1 MKPQRRA
8 IIWGRFSSSKQED
21 GDSRDR
27 QDRLNRTLAKRLGI
41 KVIAEHFDPASSVKE
56 GVTPLFKKVIAEL
69 SEGVGII
76 CENLDRIN
84 RGHPWKQKAYLY
96 DIIERGHFIITSQ
109 DGTEYNDQTINQ
121 VGTVATGD
129 LQTNLAN
136 AENAKRTGRVREEKA
151 KAVQLARD
159 GLPAPMGSW
168 LPPHIKYNF
177 ETKQY
182 DIRPDRLDVVRRIF
196 KEYVAGKGCVS
207 IAKGLNRDKI
217 PTFRFNRG
225 WSPVTIWTMLRY
237 EGLIGVFNYRNER
250 IPNAF
255 PPAIKEDLF
264 YTVQEMCKQNKARH
278 GKYSAVN
285 VRNIFRGVCHCAK
298 CGVSMRVLNDD
309 YLQCRGAMLGKCD
322 ISNVVKFKAME
333 YEFTLWFVEQAKD
346 ALLGQDDH
354 QATIKA
360 LQTKQ
365 DAIKQRIRLTIDLLD
380 SGLSVNEIKERLGKL
395 EKERSSVESGIA
407 DLKAKHSSNA
417 ALPDTVQQLETLVD
431 DSRTNHETR
440 RKIAALVPSIVK
452 NVRVDLS
459 DKWCPSFEVLLVNG
473 DVKKWEYSIEE
484 FSQPIIGI
492 SKNGEFVLGKG
503 NVLEGRYIR
512 ELPPE

>member
-1 MKPQRRA
+1 MKAQRRA
-8 IIWGRFSSSKQED
+8 IMWGRFSSSKQED
-21 GDSRDR
+21 GDSRER
-27 QDRLNRTLAKRLGI
+27 QDRLNRALADRLGI
-41 KVIAEHFDPASSVKE
+41 KVIAEHFDPAASVKE
-56 GVTPLFKKVIAEL
+56 GATPLFKKVIAEL
-69 SEGVGII
+69 PQGVGII

-136 AENAKRTGRVREEKA
+136 AENAKRTARVKEEKG
-151 KAVQLARD
+151 KAVELARH
-159 GLPAPMGSW
+159 GIPAPLGSW
-168 LPPHIKYNF
+168 LPPHIKFNF
-177 ETKQY
+177 ETNQY

-207 IAKGLNRDKI
+207 IAKGLNQDKI

-225 WSPVTIWTMLRY
+225 WSQVTIWTMLRY
-237 EGLIGVFNYRNER
+237 EGFIGVLNYRTER

-255 PPAIKEDLF
+255 PPAIKDDLF

-309 YLQCRGAMLGKCD
+309 YLQCRGAVLGKCD
-322 ISNVVKFKAME
+322 ISHVVKFKEME
-333 YEFTLWFVEQAKD
+333 YEFTRWFVERAKD

-354 QATIKA
+354 QATIKT
-360 LQTKQ
+360 LQSKQ
-365 DAIKQRIRLTIDLLD
+365 DAIKERIRLTIDLLD
-380 SGLSVNEIKERLGKL
+380 RGLSVNEISERLAKL
-395 EKERSSVESGIA
+395 EKEKASIENEIA
-407 DLKAKHSSNA
+407 ELRAKQSSNA
-417 ALPDTVQQLETLVD
+417 ALPDAIQRLEALID
-431 DSRTNHETR
+431 DCQTNQETR

-452 NVRVDLS
+452 DVRVDLS
-459 DKWCPSFEVLLVNG
+459 DKWFPSFEVEMIDGQKL
-473 DVKKWEYSIEE
+473 KWTYDIVE
-484 FSQPIIGI
+484 FAQELKAFG
-492 SKNGEFVLGKG
+492 KNGTMRLGKIR
-503 NVLEGRYIR
+503 VLEGGYVGKVV
-512 ELPPE
+512 